1 MTGGSRIV
9 AIDAASAE
17 SAAAAQSSAE
27 TGYEAPPEE
36 QAAWDDAE
44 DAPAPLVRRWPTYL
58 AATLALGAITLWTAL
73 FAYVHLADLQGG
85 GSPAQWAS
93 WISDWSAPAL
103 LVGVLWLLVMRS
115 SRREALRFGETARI
129 LSEESARLELRLST
143 VNRELSL
150 AREFISAQSRD
161 LETLGRLAA
170 ERLTENA
177 DRLAGL
183 ISDNGTRVDTI
194 ASVSETALENM
205 EKLRFQLPVIA
216 SSAKDITNNIGAAG
230 RTAHGQLEDMIQ
242 GFNRLNQ
249 FGQACE
255 RQVKALREQVDTT
268 LAELNAQSAQ
278 IETIAEARFAA
289 LTARGEEF
297 RAQLDLHEVEALASV
312 RSRAGALEEEL
323 KAMRDQLDGN
333 ESESLTSLRARLTA
347 VRDESAAIA
356 RALRESESA
365 AIEAWRQAI
374 AQLEGDLRG
383 AATKVEDIDGQVAA
397 SARRRLAAL
406 AEETEAVDAQLAA
419 LDARIAVRRAEQE
432 ETSRQL
438 AVHSEAIVTRLA
450 ELSARMEEIGTQG
463 SAAESTIAASLDTL
477 AEKLIASREAL
488 SGTDVAI
495 AELTDGSVRLLEL
508 IRAGVKH
515 SEDDLPAAIAVS
527 EARLAELAEHVRQ
540 LRDVVKA
547 AEDHGENLAAH
558 VAASHSGLD
567 TGLARS
573 AELETALAERQAA
586 VESLVKSLES
596 VRRESVVLAGEAQGE
611 LAAAIK
617 QLETA
622 ASAAVTGIGEMSASA
637 VAALAQRIGDES
649 GEAIDK
655 AMRARAADVAGKL
668 EEVATHAASVSRE
681 AAVQLRDQLA
691 KVAELTSHL
700 ERRVT
705 QARERA
711 QDQVDNDFARRV
723 ALINEGL
730 NSNAIDI
737 ARALDTDV
745 TDTAWA
751 AYLKGDRGIFT
762 RRAVRLLDAPEAK
775 AVMQLY
781 EHDRD
786 FREHVSRYIHDF
798 EAMLRQ
804 LLSTRDGHALSVT
817 LLSSDVG
824 KLYVALAQAIE
835 RLRN

>member
-17 SAAAAQSSAE
+17 GASAAQANADRTNE
-27 TGYEAPPEE
+27 TAPEAPESWDEVEYLPE
-36 QAAWDDAE
+36 AAI
-44 DAPAPLVRRWPTYL
+44 RRWPSIL
-58 AATLALGAITLWTAL
+58 AAVASLGAVAMWTAL
-73 FAYVHLADLQGG
+73 FAYVHLAELQSGG
-85 GSPAQWAS
+85 TPAQWTD
-93 WISDWSAPAL
+93 WISAWSAPVL
-103 LVGVLWLLVMRS
+103 LVGVLWLLIMRN

-129 LSEESARLELRLST
+129 LSEESARLELRLET

-150 AREFISAQSRD
+150 AREFIAAQSRD
-161 LETLGRLAA
+161 LEALGRIAS
-170 ERLTENA
+170 ERISENA
-177 DRLAGL
+177 DRLASL

-194 ASVSETALENM
+194 AVVSNAALENM
-205 EKLRFQLPVIA
+205 EKLRSQLPVIA
-216 SSAKDITNNIGAAG
+216 SSAKDVTNNIGTAG
-230 RTAHGQLEDMIQ
+230 RAANAQLEEMIQ

-249 FGQACE
+249 FGQASE
-255 RQVKALREQVDTT
+255 RQVKSLRELVEATLLELGRQSEQIDTAT
-268 LAELNAQSAQ
+268 Q
-278 IETIAEARFAA
+278 ARFAA
-289 LTARGEEF
+289 LTERGEQF
-297 RAQLDLHEVEALASV
+297 SAQLDKHEIEALAAI
-312 RSRAGALEEEL
+312 RTRANALEEEL
-323 KAMRDQLDGN
+323 KAIREQLDGA

-347 VRDESAAIA
+347 VRDESSAIA
-356 RALRESESA
+356 RSLRETESA
-365 AIEAWRQAI
+365 AVEAWRAAI
-374 AQLEGDLRG
+374 SQLESDLRD
-383 AATKVEDIDGQVAA
+383 AAGKVGSIDEQMATSSHRRVAA
-397 SARRRLAAL
+397 LT
-406 AEETEAVDAQLAA
+406 EEVEAVDARLAA
-419 LDARIAVRRAEQE
+419 FDAAIAERRAEQE
-432 ETSRQL
+432 ETARQL
-438 AVHSEAIVTRLA
+438 AVHSESIVARLA
-450 ELSARMEEIGTQG
+450 ELAMQIEAIGAQG
-463 SAAESTIAASLDTL
+463 SATESTISASIDTL
-477 AEKLIASREAL
+477 AAKLIASREAL
-488 SGTDVAI
+488 AGTDEAI
-495 AELTDGSVRLLEL
+495 AALTDGSVRLLEL

-515 SEDDLPAAIAVS
+515 SEDDLPAAIGVS
-527 EARLAELAEHVRQ
+527 ETRLSELAEHVRQ
-540 LRDVVKA
+540 LRDIVKA
-547 AEDHGENLAAH
+547 AEDHGEQLAIH
-558 VAASHSGLD
+558 VEASKIGLD
-567 TGLARS
+567 AGLTRS
-573 AELETALAERQAA
+573 AELEASLAERKA
-586 VESLVKSLES
+586 VVDGLGESLEQ
-596 VRRESVVLAGEAQGE
+596 VRRDSVVLAGEAQNE
-611 LAAAIK
+611 LAAAIR

-622 ASAAVTGIGEMSASA
+622 ARAAVEGIGEMSASA

-655 AMRARAADVAGKL
+655 AMRARAAEVAGQL
-668 EEVATHAASVSRE
+668 EEAAGHAAAVSRE

-700 ERRVT
+700 ERRVA

-762 RRAVRLLDAPEAK
+762 RRAVRLLDTPEAK

-781 EHDRD
+781 EQDRD